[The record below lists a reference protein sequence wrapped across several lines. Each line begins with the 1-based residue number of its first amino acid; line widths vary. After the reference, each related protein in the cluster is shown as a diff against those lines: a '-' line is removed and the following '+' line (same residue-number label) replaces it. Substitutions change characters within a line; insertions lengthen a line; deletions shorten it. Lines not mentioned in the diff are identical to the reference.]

1 LIKVNI
7 KNFSLPE
14 LTCWIENLGEKPYR
28 ADQIW
33 TWIYQKNSSSFDGM
47 SNLSQPLRTCLNNQA
62 SIYRL
67 SLKTSHDSNVTKTR
81 KFLWQLNDGLE
92 IESVYI
98 PEGKRKTFCISSQ
111 AGCAMNCGF
120 CATATMG
127 FKRNLE
133 VFEITEQVLSMQ
145 VHIEEKATN
154 LVVMGMG
161 EPFNNYDHV
170 IKALT
175 TLNHPNGAAI
185 SHRKITLSTCGIV
198 PMIERFT
205 RERQPFKLA
214 ISLNAT
220 TNRIRSSLMPVNKKY
235 PIESLLRAA
244 RAYTTTLKK
253 RISFEYVLIEGI
265 NDSPE
270 DASRLL
276 QLLHDIPCKVNLIQY
291 NPARRHL
298 ARPENRRI
306 MQFADLIRPLCAPVT
321 LRLSRGDD
329 IRAACGQL
337 VTGSGSVQNRVF

>member
-1 LIKVNI
+1 LNKVNI
-7 KNFSLPE
+7 KNFYLSE
-14 LTCWIENLGEKPYR
+14 LTRWIENLGEKPYR
-28 ADQIW
+28 ANQIW
-33 TWIYQKNSSSFDGM
+33 TWIYQKNINSFEGM
-47 SNLSQPLRTCLNNQA
+47 SNISQPLRIRLNNEA
-62 SIYRL
+62 SIYTL
-67 SLKTSHDSNVTKTR
+67 PLKSSHNSNVTKTR

-145 VHIEEKATN
+145 RHIQEKATN

-175 TLNHPNGAAI
+175 ILNHPNGAAI
-185 SHRKITLSTCGIV
+185 GHRKITMSTCGIV

-220 TNRIRSSLMPVNKKY
+220 TNRIRSGLMPVNKKY
-235 PIESLLRAA
+235 PIESLLHAA
-244 RAYTTTLKK
+244 RVYTTMLKK
-253 RISFEYVLIEGI
+253 RITFEYILIEGV

-270 DASRLL
+270 DARRLL
-276 QLLHDIPCKVNLIQY
+276 RLLHDIPCKVNLIQY
-291 NPARRHL
+291 NPARKNL
-298 ARPENRRI
+298 VRPENQRV

-329 IRAACGQL
+329 IQAACGQL
-337 VTGSGSVQNRVF
+337 VTGSGSV